1 MYTENCKTLFK
12 EMKEYLSKWKN
23 ILHLWIRRY
32 STIKIH
38 TFSVLLLK
46 KPRWLF
52 WAEID
57 KFSLKVIWKMQRIQE
72 TRCLQKEE

>member
-12 EMKEYLSKWKN
+12 EMKEDLGKWKN
-23 ILHLWIRRY
+23 ILHLRTRRF

-38 TFSVLLLK
+38 TFGVLYQ

-57 KFSLKVIWKMQRIQE
+57 KLA
-72 TRCLQKEE
+72 